1 MSGQHAGF
9 YWFRDG
15 NTARI
20 YNGPDKQGLV
30 QEYDVQGVADED
42 LEQLMTQRIDAD
54 WEELMALDR
63 KKNP

>member
-15 NTARI
+15 NTVRV
-20 YNGPDKQGLV
+20 YNGPGKEGLV

-42 LEQLMTQRIDAD
+42 LEQLMAQRIDAD
-54 WEELMALDR
+54 WEELMELDR